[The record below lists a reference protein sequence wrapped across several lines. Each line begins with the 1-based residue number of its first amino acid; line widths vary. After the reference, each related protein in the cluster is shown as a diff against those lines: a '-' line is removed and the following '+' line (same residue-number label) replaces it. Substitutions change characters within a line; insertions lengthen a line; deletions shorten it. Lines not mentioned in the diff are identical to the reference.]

1 MCGFAIFVK
10 ANAENQLVKNKRG
23 CPMKDSPCCLSVVG
37 GCLLENLLAEE
48 NEVVSPVTPYVTSL
62 RLVVDVG
69 VAQLIEFLTQVDI
82 LLVEEVL
89 LADTYPEE
97 FRL

>member
-1 MCGFAIFVK
+1 
-10 ANAENQLVKNKRG
+10 
-23 CPMKDSPCCLSVVG
+23 MKDSPCCLSVVG

-48 NEVVSPVTPYVTSL
+48 NEVVSPVTPYVTAL

-89 LADTYPEE
+89 LAYAYPEE
-97 FRL
+97 LGL

>member
-1 MCGFAIFVK
+1 
-10 ANAENQLVKNKRG
+10 
-23 CPMKDSPCCLSVVG
+23 MKDSPCCLSVVG

-97 FRL
+97 LRL